1 MGNINV
7 VVNRVTLNGTEKIV
21 ERDVSVKGSR
31 LMGQFDEDKKGT
43 KRSIWGIIKLK
54 MDLV

>member
-7 VVNRVTLNGTEKIV
+7 IVNRVTLNGTEKIV